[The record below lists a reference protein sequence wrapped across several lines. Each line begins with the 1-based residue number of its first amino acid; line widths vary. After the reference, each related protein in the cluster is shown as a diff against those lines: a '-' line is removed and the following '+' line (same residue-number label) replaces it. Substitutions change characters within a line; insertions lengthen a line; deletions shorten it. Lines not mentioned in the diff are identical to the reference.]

1 MSIELYILPPLFS
14 LPSISGS
21 CIAALTLCNLSVD
34 KSLFLVIES
43 WDLSLG
49 LPALKVG
56 ETWYRGYTNIKSHL
70 AKQND
75 IDFHLTP
82 TQKADITAWGS
93 LIEDLGD
100 TLAVT
105 LSFPPVCF
113 DALVELIIRIP
124 TELPWRNKTRSF
136 AINPLSLWIYLAYTI
151 TSVCSSSLRRNWND

>member
-1 MSIELYILPPLFS
+1 VPQLKIPPLDRIFYGLACPRFANDLRRNFGKFDGVFSRIDISVDMSIELYILPPLFS

-21 CIAALTLCNLSVD
+21 CIAALTLCNLSLD

-56 ETWYRGYTNIKSHL
+56 ETWHRGYTNIKSHL

-75 IDFHLTP
+75 IDAHLTP

-105 LSFPPVCF
+105 LSFSAGLF
-113 DALVELIIRIP
+113 
-124 TELPWRNKTRSF
+124 
-136 AINPLSLWIYLAYTI
+136 
-151 TSVCSSSLRRNWND
+151 

>member
-1 MSIELYILPPLFS
+1 MELYILPPFFS

-21 CIAALTLCNLSVD
+21 CIAALTLCNLSLD

-56 ETWYRGYTNIKSHL
+56 ETWHRGYTNIKLHL

-75 IDFHLTP
+75 IDDYLTP
-82 TQKADITAWGS
+82 AQKADVTAWGS

-100 TLAVT
+100 TLAVP
-105 LSFPPVCF
+105 FPFLHLFC
-113 DALVELIIRIP
+113 
-124 TELPWRNKTRSF
+124 
-136 AINPLSLWIYLAYTI
+136 
-151 TSVCSSSLRRNWND
+151 